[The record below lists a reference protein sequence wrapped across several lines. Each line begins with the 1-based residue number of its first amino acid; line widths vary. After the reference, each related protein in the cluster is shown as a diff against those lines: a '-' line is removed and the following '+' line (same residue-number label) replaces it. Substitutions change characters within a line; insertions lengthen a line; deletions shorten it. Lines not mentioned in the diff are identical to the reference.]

1 MNDNNSLN
9 KYTETNTIEK
19 SSQEFLDK
27 SSKIINIDEL
37 LDDEFLDEYFNKKL
51 KSNNLKIK
59 NVKTQ

>member
-1 MNDNNSLN
+1 MNDSNSLN
-9 KYTETNTIEK
+9 KYTESNTIEK

-37 LDDEFLDEYFNKKL
+37 LDDVFLDEYFNKKL